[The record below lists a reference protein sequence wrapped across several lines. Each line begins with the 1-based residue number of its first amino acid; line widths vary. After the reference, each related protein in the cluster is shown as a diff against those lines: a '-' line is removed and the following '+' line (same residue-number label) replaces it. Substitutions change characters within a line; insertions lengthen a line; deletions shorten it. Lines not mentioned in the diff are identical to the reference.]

1 MLQLDVC
8 KHIVRVCVCVC
19 VCIKAKND
27 KYKKHIL
34 G

>member
-8 KHIVRVCVCVC
+8 KHIVRVC